1 MRLFKNRIHHWSCSK
16 FADWIR
22 GEKKP
27 FALEWGAWDEWDK
40 QQKLK
45 RPWRFWLS
53 DTVLP
58 KIQNIVYF
66 PYDVY
71 STIKTYIRNRYFDKI
86 HYLKTG
92 LKPGSYYDLDTRILH
107 GLFNELVDFVEIEL
121 SHLSKWDT
129 NKKYKFKN
137 GRCIEAAYD
146 YFDWVTNLKY
156 DEDYGV
162 SENDEIYGKL
172 TDQAKNYRKI
182 KKLYEW
188 WKNERPNR
196 INPYSDPSLGDIDD
210 IFSDK
215 YYEQRKKLYEK
226 TYQIELEQEEE
237 DTKTLIELISVRKSL
252 WT

>member
-1 MRLFKNRIHHWSCSK
+1 L
-16 FADWIR
+16 
-22 GEKKP
+22 
-27 FALEWGAWDEWDK
+27 
-40 QQKLK
+40 
-45 RPWRFWLS
+45 
-53 DTVLP
+53 LP
-58 KIQNIVYF
+58 KIQNVVYF

-71 STIKTYIRNRYFDKI
+71 SSIRSYLRNRYWDKI

-121 SHLSKWDT
+121 AHLSHWDR

-182 KKLYEW
+182 KKIYEW
-188 WKNERPNR
+188 WKNTRPNR
-196 INPYSDPSLGDIDD
+196 QNPYSDPSLGDISD
-210 IFSDK
+210 ICDNKKNSK
-215 YYEQRKKLYEK
+215 NTKVYLKAYEIEK
-226 TYQIELEQEEE
+226 QQELE
-237 DTKTLIELISVRKSL
+237 DTKILIELIKIRQNL

>member
-1 MRLFKNRIHHWSCSK
+1 MILTRSRINHWNCSQ

-27 FALEWGAWDEWDK
+27 YALEWGEWDK
-40 QQKLK
+40 WDKKQKQE

-58 KIQNIVYF
+58 KIQDIVYF
-66 PYDVY
+66 PYDIYRTVK
-71 STIKTYIRNRYFDKI
+71 IYIRNRYFDKL
-86 HYLKTG
+86 HYLRTG
-92 LKPGSYYDLDTRILH
+92 LKPGQYYDLDTRIMY

-121 SHLSKWDT
+121 SHLSRCST

-156 DEDYGV
+156 DEDYLT
-162 SENDEIYGKL
+162 SPEDEHYGKL

-188 WKNERPNR
+188 WKNIRPNR
-196 INPYSDPSLGDIDD
+196 KSPYDDPSLGDIGTICDNK
-210 IFSDK
+210 K
-215 YYEQRKKLYEK
+215 YKKKKKLYEQA
-226 TYQIELEQEEE
+226 YQKDLDYENE
-237 DTKTLIELISVRKSL
+237 DTKMLIQLIKLRNHL

>member
-1 MRLFKNRIHHWSCSK
+1 MIKNRLHHWSCSK

-27 FALEWGAWDEWDK
+27 YALEWGAWDEWDK
-40 QQKLK
+40 EQKHK

-66 PYDVY
+66 PYDIY
-71 STIKTYIRNRYFDKI
+71 SSIKSYLRNRYLDKI

-92 LKPGSYYDLDTRILH
+92 LKPGSYYDLDARILH

-121 SHLSKWDT
+121 AHLSLWNR

-137 GRCIEAAYD
+137 GRCIDAAYD
-146 YFDWVTNLKY
+146 YFEWVCNLKY
-156 DEDYGV
+156 DDSYGYTKK
-162 SENDEIYGKL
+162 EPKYNTL
-172 TDQAKNYRKI
+172 TQQAKDYRKI

-196 INPYSDPSLGDIDD
+196 KNPYDDPSLGDIAD
-210 IFSDK
+210 ICDNK
-215 YYEQRKKLYEK
+215 KHKNKKKLYEQA
-226 TYQIELEQEEE
+226 YQKEIDQENE
-237 DTKTLIELISVRKSL
+237 DTKMLIELIKIRKQL
-252 WT
+252 WI